1 MKYAFIAAHAGQFSI
16 QRMCNVMRVG
26 RSGYYAWVKRPAS
39 SRAQANQALLAL
51 IRVAYQDSRQTY
63 GSPRLHLALRQ
74 QGIAC
79 GRHRVARLM
88 RASGL
93 CARPKRRFRPVT
105 TQRADNVVPAP
116 NRLNQDFAAAAPNQ
130 KWASDFTYIETDE
143 GWLYLA
149 VVLDLFSRRVIGWA
163 MRETMETELVEAALR
178 MALEDRQPAAGLLH
192 HSDQG
197 CQYTSTAYLTDLT
210 TAHSQ
215 LSMSRVG
222 NCFDN
227 AMVESFFSTLK
238 NECVTGPF
246 RTRAEARTTIFEY
259 LEVWYN
265 RQRMHSSLG
274 YRSPVDF
281 ELQFTL

>member
-16 QRMCNVMRVG
+16 QRMCNVLRVG

>member
-1 MKYAFIAAHAGQFSI
+1 MKYAFIAAHAGQFAV
-16 QRMCNVMRVG
+16 QRMCKVLKVG
-26 RSGYYAWVKRPAS
+26 RSGYYAWTRRRPS
-39 SRAQANQALLAL
+39 TRAQANQALLEM
-51 IRVAYQDSRQTY
+51 IRGEYQHSRQSY

-93 CARPKRRFRPVT
+93 CARPKRRFRPLT
-105 TQRADNVVPAP
+105 TQRADFVVPAP
-116 NRLNQDFAAAAPNQ
+116 NRLNQNFHADAPNR

-149 VVLDLFSRRVIGWA
+149 VVLDLFSRRAIGWA
-163 MRETMETELVEAALR
+163 MRETMDTALVEAALR
-178 MALEDRQPAAGLLH
+178 MALADRQPADGLLH

-197 CQYTSTAYLTDLT
+197 CQYTSSAYLTCLT

-222 NCFDN
+222 NCYDN
-227 AMVESFFSTLK
+227 AVVESFFSTLK
-238 NECVTGPF
+238 MECVTEPF
-246 RTRAEARTTIFEY
+246 RTRAEARTAIFEY

-281 ELQFTL
+281 ENQFSL